1 MAHALND
8 VCVDKLRTLNSG
20 APSANTYNQCIGAV
34 FDETDKIKK
43 YILSNESK
51 INTLG
56 ANKSAYENY
65 FNMVF
70 GLVQKISDAK
80 DKINQKVN
88 ANNNGEKADLNGIKA
103 AIFDIRMAA
112 SDISAKSFNYNY

>member
-1 MAHALND
+1 MLLND

-34 FDETDKIKK
+34 LMKQIKLKK

-70 GLVQKISDAK
+70 GLVQKFQMLK
-80 DKINQKVN
+80 T
-88 ANNNGEKADLNGIKA
+88 
-103 AIFDIRMAA
+103 
-112 SDISAKSFNYNY
+112 KSTKK